1 MDKTEITGLSE
12 KEVRQRTAKGLSNRT
27 SGSEEKTA
35 KDIIKENV
43 LTYFNLIF
51 LVLGILLI
59 IAGGYNNLT
68 FLPVVIANT
77 LIGTIQELSA
87 KKVLDKLTLLHA
99 PSASVIRDGREQ
111 SVAVAD
117 LVQGDVIQLK
127 SGSEI
132 PADATVVYG
141 EVSVNEAMLTG
152 ETDEIKKPAEAKLLS
167 GSFVVAGECCAVL
180 TAVGDKSYASQ
191 LARRAKDMKKAEQSE
206 MIRSIDR
213 LVKIAGILIIPVF
226 AGLMYEEMVVNG
238 SPFSTAIT
246 GSVAAVIG
254 MIPEGLYLLVSVALA
269 MSAMRL
275 AKKNVMLHDMKS
287 IETLSRVNVICVDK
301 TGTITEPEMH
311 VEEVHAA
318 ADEIDQRN
326 AELLLGDYIRA
337 VTDTN
342 ETMKALRQHFVDH
355 TTRHA
360 LVISAFSS
368 ALKYS
373 RVKLSD
379 NTVYALGA
387 PEILTK
393 NDPAY
398 QEQLKTWASGGY
410 RVLLFAE
417 TRDRDIYEDECAFY
431 LPLFP

>member
-152 ETDEIKKPAEAKLLS
+152 ETDEIKKPAEAKLL
-167 GSFVVAGECCAVL
+167 
-180 TAVGDKSYASQ
+180 
-191 LARRAKDMKKAEQSE
+191 R
-206 MIRSIDR
+206 
-213 LVKIAGILIIPVF
+213 GI
-226 AGLMYEEMVVNG
+226 G
-238 SPFSTAIT
+238 
-246 GSVAAVIG
+246 
-254 MIPEGLYLLVSVALA
+254 
-269 MSAMRL
+269 
-275 AKKNVMLHDMKS
+275 
-287 IETLSRVNVICVDK
+287 
-301 TGTITEPEMH
+301 
-311 VEEVHAA
+311 
-318 ADEIDQRN
+318 
-326 AELLLGDYIRA
+326 
-337 VTDTN
+337 
-342 ETMKALRQHFVDH
+342 
-355 TTRHA
+355 
-360 LVISAFSS
+360 
-368 ALKYS
+368 
-373 RVKLSD
+373 
-379 NTVYALGA
+379 
-387 PEILTK
+387 
-393 NDPAY
+393 
-398 QEQLKTWASGGY
+398 
-410 RVLLFAE
+410 RVLRSADGG
-417 TRDRDIYEDECAFY
+417 R
-431 LPLFP
+431 